1 MNILIISQVFPP
13 KKGGVQTVSYNT
25 AKFLSKFGHN
35 VVVVTSKWG
44 EEQRNKHEMGG
55 FLVYRFKQFNPP
67 ELSGITQVSSLR
79 IMPKAIRKLPKIIR
93 KHKIQVIHAQGQLF
107 PISWISTILN
117 KLIFKRPMFITVQ
130 GRLEVGISSIIE
142 NIFDRLITKLI
153 YENFLKKIICVSD
166 SLKYRL
172 LGLNIKE
179 DKLITIPNGVDVSQF
194 VKNPNSTF
202 LENYFPN
209 KKDYKKVVFVGRL
222 DVQKGV
228 EYLIRAIPNVI
239 SNYAKVHFFIL
250 GNGNLEL
257 QLKKLVKEL
266 KVQNFV
272 TFIDFIPL
280 EKMPEFYSS
289 ADIFCLP
296 SIHEGFPLTIAESLS
311 IGLIIVATA
320 IEGVPEAIVEG
331 KNGFLVK
338 PKDTKDLTNKLI
350 KALNLSNE
358 EIFKIQTNNI
368 KLSKAKYSWEKI
380 IKDIEYLYKKYS

>member
-1 MNILIISQVFPP
+1 MD
-13 KKGGVQTVSYNT
+13 
-25 AKFLSKFGHN
+25 
-35 VVVVTSKWG
+35 
-44 EEQRNKHEMGG
+44 G
-55 FLVYRFKQFNPP
+55 FLVYRFKQYNPP

-79 IMPKAIRKLPKIIR
+79 IMPKAIWKLPKIIR

-107 PISWISTILN
+107 PISWISTLLN

-153 YENFLKKIICVSD
+153 YEKFLKKIICVSD
-166 SLKYRL
+166 SLKDRL
-172 LGLNIKE
+172 IRLKIKK

-202 LENYFPN
+202 LNNYIRN

-228 EYLIRAIPNVI
+228 EYLIRAIPNII
-239 SNYAKVHFFIL
+239 SNYTKVHFFIL

-257 QLKKLVKEL
+257 KLKNLVKEL

-311 IGLIIVATA
+311 MGLIIVATA

-338 PKDTKDLTNKLI
+338 PKDTKDLANKLT

-358 EIFKIQTNNI
+358 EIKKIQTNNI
-368 KLSKAKYSWEKI
+368 NLSKSKYSWEKI
-380 IKDIEYLYKKYS
+380 VKDIENLYKKNA